1 MAKDDDGST
10 GMNVLKGALM
20 ALGGLAAIGFVLVLA
35 KPLLLVAVL
44 FGAGYFGYKMFG
56 KQKALEGGRDR
67 KALSSA
73 DFDRRMRELD
83 QIDRQL
89 DSEIRK
95 R

>member
-10 GMNVLKGALM
+10 GMTVLKGALM
-20 ALGGLAAIGFVLVLA
+20 VLGALAAVGFVLAVA

-44 FGAGYFGYKMFG
+44 FGAGYLGYRMFG
-56 KQKALEGGRDR
+56 KSKALEGGKER
-67 KALSSA
+67 KALSSS

-83 QIDRQL
+83 AIDRQL

>member
-1 MAKDDDGST
+1 MARDDDGAT
-10 GMNVLKGALM
+10 GTTVLKGALM
-20 ALGGLAAIGFVLVLA
+20 VLGALAAVGLVLVVA
-35 KPLLLVAVL
+35 KPLLLIGVL
-44 FGAGYFGYKMFG
+44 FGAGYLGYRMFG
-56 KQKALEGGRDR
+56 KQKALEGGRER

-83 QIDRQL
+83 AIDRQL

>member
-1 MAKDDDGST
+1 MLHRIAPIPA
-10 GMNVLKGALM
+10 V
-20 ALGGLAAIGFVLVLA
+20 
-35 KPLLLVAVL
+35 LLLAITLNQATAQLQVVQAQAAPTQTEIRKKL
-44 FGAGYFGYKMFG
+44 IDATKE
-56 KQKALEGGRDR
+56 LTESL

-83 QIDRQL
+83 AIDRQL

>member
-1 MAKDDDGST
+1 MAKDDDGAT
-10 GMNVLKGALM
+10 GTNVLKGALM
-20 ALGGLAAIGFVLVLA
+20 VLGALAAVGFVLAVA

-44 FGAGYFGYKMFG
+44 FGAGYLGYRMFG
-56 KQKALEGGRDR
+56 KTKALEGGKDR
-67 KALSSA
+67 KALSSS

-83 QIDRQL
+83 AIDRQL

>member
-1 MAKDDDGST
+1 MAKDDDGGA

-20 ALGGLAAIGFVLVLA
+20 VLGGLAALGFVLVVA

-67 KALSSA
+67 KALSSS

-83 QIDRQL
+83 AIDRQL